1 MIVDRYGFRVAISD
15 IFTKQVG
22 STLSWLSVQL
32 NSGNPVSIF
41 WILAD
46 SKVATSLF
54 VCMP

>member
-1 MIVDRYGFRVAISD
+1 MIVDRYGFVAISD

-41 WILAD
+41 Q
-46 SKVATSLF
+46 F
-54 VCMP
+54 